1 MMKFLQI
8 TICLLFSL
16 KLFAQD
22 YKITRL
28 EADDYRDYSLEE
40 ISELL
45 GENRHLLP
53 LLDCNGGDEFNPF
66 TAPLRINTN
75 RDSLR
80 VKTPGKEIFYT
91 YKNGEFFDSFG
102 NRISLFT
109 DPFLQSVQE
118 TLLKLEKIDS
128 TSRLLRQLEESY
140 FQLTISRGTN
150 SFNPKVVNG
159 KFWSGMKM
167 SQGITFLMTKRMGPI
182 TSNQPFFDI
191 GVGGDILWN
200 PELKIESIEED
211 GIKRPVDPAVTLSH
225 EMYHAFDSIR
235 GMLDMGMVSGRGLE
249 FIGVVEYR
257 GVFFENLVRK
267 ELGLKFRKHY
277 SDPELHEGEDPAE
290 VRDLLDD
297 HGLPLFV
304 PSPCL

>member
-1 MMKFLQI
+1 MKFLLI
-8 TICLLFSL
+8 TICLFFSL

-22 YKITRL
+22 YSITRL
-28 EADDYRDYSLEE
+28 EADDYRNYSIDE

-45 GENRHLLP
+45 GENRFLIP
-53 LLDCNGGDEFNPF
+53 LLVCNGRDEFNPF
-66 TAPLRINTN
+66 TNPLRINPK

-91 YKNGEFFDSFG
+91 YINGQFFDSQG
-102 NRISLFT
+102 NNITSFK

-118 TLLKLEKIDS
+118 TLKKLEKLDS
-128 TSRLLRQLEESY
+128 ASKLLRNLEESY
-140 FQLTISRGTN
+140 FPLTISRGNN

-167 SQGITFLMTKRMGPI
+167 SQGITFLMTRRMGPI
-182 TSNQPFFDI
+182 TPNQPFFDI

-200 PELKIESIEED
+200 PELKIESIEDD
-211 GIKRPVDPAVTLSH
+211 GIKRSVDPAVTLSH
-225 EMYHAFDSIR
+225 EMYHAFDSLR
-235 GMLDMGMVSGRGLE
+235 GMLDVGMVSGRGLE

-257 GVFFENLVRK
+257 GVYFENLVRK

-277 SDPELHEGEDPAE
+277 SDPEVYDGKDPTE

-297 HGLPLFV
+297 HGQPLFI